1 MLGVIHMGYFIVKKE
16 FSNQEK
22 GQTTKYIPSEVKHD
36 DSKFQKS
43 RLEKWQKSGWIEW
56 HKE

>member
-1 MLGVIHMGYFIVKKE
+1 MGYFIVKKE

-22 GQTTKYIPSEVKHD
+22 GQTTKYIPSEVKIN

-43 RLEKWQKSGWIEW
+43 RLEKWQKLGWIEW